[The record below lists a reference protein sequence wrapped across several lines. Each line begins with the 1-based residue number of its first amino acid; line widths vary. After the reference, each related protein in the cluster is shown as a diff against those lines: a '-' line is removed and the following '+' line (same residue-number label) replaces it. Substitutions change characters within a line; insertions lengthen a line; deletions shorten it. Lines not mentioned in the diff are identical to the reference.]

1 MFINRESYH
10 QAKRDRKLR
19 NARAATAAKPSWI
32 PDVGDGVDRSA
43 GGPIGGTVIPT
54 QTYTGFQDFET
65 GADGKSRGINGGEA
79 INMPTPTK
87 AEQLLARPD
96 LVDPRQSAVQQYEL
110 SAPVTP
116 VQSISNQMKANALR
130 NAGDS
135 NG

>member
-1 MFINRESYH
+1 MFINRKSYH
-10 QAKRDRKLR
+10 QAKRD
-19 NARAATAAKPSWI
+19 RAATAAKPSWI
-32 PDVGDGVDRSA
+32 PDVSDGIDRSA
-43 GGPIGGTVIPT
+43 GGPVGGTVIPT

-65 GADGKSRGINGGEA
+65 GADGKSRGINGGYA
-79 INMPTPTK
+79 IDMPTPTK